1 MRVSKKIVSKTIF
14 IVIARL
20 DRAIQDTAKGLD
32 SRKGGNDGAWGLAY
46 GPFSRRRG
54 YCDMLFRI
62 SYFEF
67 RISHLFSISALF
79 RVPKFIFRVLFFV
92 LISSPALAH
101 QETGSIT
108 GIVSGLKHP
117 VSGMDHVLAMIS
129 VGLWGAQLGAPAVW
143 VLPVAFPMVMAF
155 GGMLGLMGVPLPG
168 IEVGIAVSALVLGSM
183 IFAEVRPPLWVAAV
197 IVGFFAIFHGHA
209 HGTELPAGSS
219 GLLYSIGFVMATGT
233 LHGVGI
239 TIGLVHRWKRGRL
252 AIRLAGGMVALAGI
266 FFLLRVFW

>member
-1 MRVSKKIVSKTIF
+1 MRDMKGRIKRFYSKNLPAPLFAKEGDHPSLWKREVRRDFLNKCSYYFDAVNVRRSCCDVRFWIF
-14 IVIARL
+14 I
-20 DRAIQDTAKGLD
+20 
-32 SRKGGNDGAWGLAY
+32 
-46 GPFSRRRG
+46 
-54 YCDMLFRI
+54 
-62 SYFEF
+62 
-67 RISHLFSISALF
+67 
-79 RVPKFIFRVLFFV
+79 FV
-92 LISSPALAH
+92 LWILNFYPSFAFAH

-117 VSGMDHVLAMIS
+117 VSGMDHVLAMIA

-155 GGMLGLMGVPLPG
+155 GGMLGLMGIALPG

-183 IFAEVRPPLWVAAV
+183 VLAEVRPPLWAAAV

-233 LHGVGI
+233 LHGLGI
-239 TIGLVHRWKRGRL
+239 TMGLVNRWSRGRL
-252 AIRLAGGMVALAGI
+252 AIRAAGGMVALSGV
-266 FFLLRVFW
+266 FFLVRIFV